1 MYISCF
7 PRFYWL
13 LWYDNNK
20 TNQRYALVE
29 VKTLMQLVTDYL
41 PETNNE
47 FQALSITL
55 LCRRFFIFFKLHIT
69 LTVVSKCVFLF
80 YLSFNTMSDMYA
92 NTKGGF
98 LHLSKVH
105 STKNNCVLCSKS
117 S

>member
-1 MYISCF
+1 MYIF

-55 LCRRFFIFFKLHIT
+55 LCRRFFIFFYIKHYT
-69 LTVVSKCVFLF
+69 YCCFKMRVSFLSIF
-80 YLSFNTMSDMYA
+80 QHYVGY
-92 NTKGGF
+92 
-98 LHLSKVH
+98 V
-105 STKNNCVLCSKS
+105 C
-117 S
+117 